1 MKLNKKIK
9 SITIAENESY
19 LRQISKVVDITNDTN
34 LITDI
39 DILEQYC
46 KQNRVLAMA
55 AVQLGIPKRL
65 VYLKNTNLDIVNKI
79 HTGSITEE
87 EKNYNE
93 ARVLI
98 NPVILNK

>member
-19 LRQISKVVDITNDTN
+19 LRQISKAVDITNDTN

-87 EKNYNE
+87 EKTIMKLE
-93 ARVLI
+93 F
-98 NPVILNK
+98 